1 MNNEFQIGHLLAGP
15 RQKPLIVAE
24 LSGNHNGNLNRALSI
39 IDAAANAGVDAIKIQ
54 TYTADTMTLN
64 VRSKGFIIESK
75 NSLWKGKALYDLYEE
90 AYTPWEW
97 HSKLIERAKN
107 LDLVI
112 FSTPFDESAVD
123 FLEEL
128 SFALCTR
135 TKDIQALII
144 QDLLITDDSFAPS

>member
-1 MNNEFQIGHLLAGP
+1 M
-15 RQKPLIVAE
+15 
-24 LSGNHNGNLNRALSI
+24 SGLK
-39 IDAAANAGVDAIKIQ
+39 V
-54 TYTADTMTLN
+54 
-64 VRSKGFIIESK
+64 IIESK

-128 SFALCTR
+128 SLPAYKIASFE
-135 TKDIQALII
+135 
-144 QDLLITDDSFAPS
+144 ITDSNLIKSQKLVNQLLCQPEWLR